1 MQKPSTGIAVGSSD
15 RSNHGGTSAAHLLC
29 RPRLPGRPPAP
40 HALMDCPYGRLH
52 LRDLSRVRRRILFHP
67 DSLGDYPQPAVL
79 LKFPAI
85 AANEHFPV
93 VHLFHPFRP
102 TEARHVSDRPF
113 GVCVYSLD
121 LSIRSFGQSFQ
132 RTQYDPYG
140 GVGLGRKVMV
150 NKWMLLKRKYLL
162 VLQRPETKFHL
173 HVVIEYD
180 GVFE

>member
-1 MQKPSTGIAVGSSD
+1 M
-15 RSNHGGTSAAHLLC
+15 
-29 RPRLPGRPPAP
+29 
-40 HALMDCPYGRLH
+40 
-52 LRDLSRVRRRILFHP
+52 
-67 DSLGDYPQPAVL
+67 
-79 LKFPAI
+79 
-85 AANEHFPV
+85 
-93 VHLFHPFRP
+93 
-102 TEARHVSDRPF
+102 SDRPF